1 MIPSELRRPSM
12 LRDLVEILACTVCR
26 EPLELEVTSE
36 DGIEV
41 LVGTLTCTGC
51 AEVYP
56 IANGIPN
63 LLPPDLRA
71 AIEAESRGG

>member
-1 MIPSELRRPSM
+1 M

-26 EPLELEVTSE
+26 EPLELAVTSE

-41 LVGTLTCTGC
+41 LEGTLICPSCG
-51 AEVYP
+51 EVYP
-56 IANGIPN
+56 IHDGIPN

-71 AIEAESRGG
+71 AIEAEARAAG